1 MLGRFK
7 DKIEE
12 FLNIFRMW
20 SWGVELKEKVEVR
33 NTSVVCILLLKRL
46 VWLKGIKEEKVL

>member
-33 NTSVVCILLLKRL
+33 NTSVVCILLLKCL